1 MTSLLSIT
9 APIFLLIALGF
20 VAVRTGVVK
29 ADFIQG
35 LGFFVLNFA
44 LPALI
49 LRALLG
55 QDLRETF
62 NAAYVVAYAGGS
74 LVVFVG
80 ALLVF
85 RRLLRRPLP
94 HAAIASLGGVAS
106 NSGFVGFP
114 IAALAVGMPALT
126 ALPLTMLVEN
136 ALIIPLALVLA
147 EAGQSDG
154 KPVALVIRE
163 TLARLARMPL
173 FLAIVAGLAL
183 AAAGIRLPDSIS
195 TAVAMVA
202 DASAACALFVVG
214 GTLAGVAG
222 LSVPGDLAWIV
233 VAKLVLHPLSVAA
246 GFLTLGGVPAGLMA
260 AGIILASAPMLT
272 VYPIFGQRF
281 GLGALCAAA
290 LVAAT
295 TASFATM
302 TAAIGF
308 VATGETAGRLTQVPT
323 ERQTGL
329 EEDGGWP
336 SIRPD
341 KPRATWRLTP
351 PAEDLVTAPAG
362 TEDGDG

>member
-1 MTSLLSIT
+1 MTDLLSIT

-20 VAVRTGVVK
+20 VAVRAGTVK
-29 ADFIQG
+29 AEFIQG

-62 NAAYVVAYAGGS
+62 NGPYVAAYAGGS
-74 LVVFVG
+74 LVVFVL

-85 RRLLRRPLP
+85 RYLLHRPLP

-114 IAALAVGMPALT
+114 IAAVAVGMPALT

-136 ALIIPLALVLA
+136 ALVIPLALILA
-147 EAGQSDG
+147 EAGQAGG
-154 KPVALVIRE
+154 KTPGIAARE
-163 TLARLARMPL
+163 TLLRLARTPL
-173 FLAIVAGLAL
+173 FLAILFGLAL
-183 AAAGIRLPDSIS
+183 SALGIRPPTSIS

-214 GTLAGVAG
+214 GTLAGVAAV
-222 LSVPGDLAWIV
+222 SIPGDLAWILL
-233 VAKLVLHPLSVAA
+233 AKLILHPLSVAA
-246 GFLTLGGVPAGLMA
+246 GFMLLGGVPTGLMA

-272 VYPIFGQRF
+272 VYPIFGHRF

-295 TASFATM
+295 AASFATM
-302 TAAIGF
+302 TVAVGLVHTTEAA
-308 VATGETAGRLTQVPT
+308 ARLTAVSG

-329 EEDGGWP
+329 KEDGRWLSPPLSP
-336 SIRPD
+336 SQNAAREAPSVKGFATRP
-341 KPRATWRLTP
+341 
-351 PAEDLVTAPAG
+351 EDM
-362 TEDGDG
+362 EDGHG

>member
-9 APIFLLIALGF
+9 APIFMLIALGF
-20 VAVRTGVVK
+20 VAVRTGAVK
-29 ADFIQG
+29 PDFIQG

-62 NAAYVVAYAGGS
+62 NAPYVVAYAGGS
-74 LVVFVG
+74 LVVFI
-80 ALLVF
+80 AAFLVF
-85 RRLLRRPLP
+85 RRLHHRSMS

-136 ALIIPLALVLA
+136 ALIIPLALILA
-147 EAGQSDG
+147 EAGQAGG
-154 KPVALVIRE
+154 KPPALVAKE
-163 TLARLARMPL
+163 TLLRLARTPL
-173 FLAIVAGLAL
+173 FLAILVGLGLA
-183 AAAGIRLPDSIS
+183 AVGVRLPGSIS
-195 TAVAMVA
+195 TAVAMIA

-214 GTLAGVAG
+214 GTLARVAD

-233 VAKLVLHPLSVAA
+233 LAKLVLHPLSVAA
-246 GFLTLGGVPAGLMA
+246 GFLLLGGVPAGLMA

-295 TASFATM
+295 AASFATM

-308 VATGETAGRLTQVPT
+308 VETGETPGRLTRVPA

-329 EEDGGWP
+329 EEDGGWL
-336 SIRPD
+336 SIRTD
-341 KPRATWRLTP
+341 NPREAALMALP
-351 PAEDLVTAPAG
+351 VVKSFAG
-362 TEDGDG
+362 KEDGDG